1 MDDVERLAAQVGVT
15 ARQARE
21 LLAAVGHSELP
32 TAAVS
37 TTATR
42 ERAAAPGRLIDATAW
57 AAAAVAVVAMVTF
70 LNATSGFDDRPHGKV
85 GALVV
90 GLVFGAVAAGLGLLA
105 RRHRYRLG
113 EQLAFSVVA
122 LISPLITWALLWIVG
137 LWPGHWITIGDQWG
151 SQRVWDGGSQ
161 SAQALASL
169 AVCVA
174 PLALGAWVAVVK
186 RAGLALA
193 VALLAGHGAIAAL
206 AVIADIGYPGDT
218 LTVLLVAAYFV
229 AFTAVALNLER
240 IERSWA
246 TWTHPYAIA
255 GAFGLVG
262 SIADVVGSG
271 AGLTLGALLIA
282 AGALATMAL
291 RRGLYLHA
299 TVIGGAI
306 WDAWLY
312 EELSWGPVAALAL
325 TLSLG
330 LGAILLALATWRFRD
345 RVLDAFGRPAA
356 ALR

>member
-15 ARQARE
+15 ARQARQ
-21 LLAAVGHSELP
+21 LLAAAGHIEQP
-32 TAAVS
+32 TVAAAVR
-37 TTATR
+37 R

-57 AAAAVAVVAMVTF
+57 AAAAVAVVAMVSF
-70 LNATSGFDDRPHGKV
+70 LNATSGLDDRPHGKV

-90 GLVFGAVAAGLGLLA
+90 GLVFGVVAAGLAVLA
-105 RRHRYRLG
+105 GRQRYALG

-122 LISPLITWALLWIVG
+122 LISPLITWALMWIVG

-151 SQRVWDGGSQ
+151 SERVWDGGSQ
-161 SAQALASL
+161 SLQALASL

-174 PLALGAWVAVVK
+174 PLALGVWGAVAK

-193 VALLAGHGAIAAL
+193 VALLAGHGVVAAL
-206 AVIADIGYPGDT
+206 AVIADVGDPGKA
-218 LTVLLVAAYFV
+218 LTVLLVGAYFV
-229 AFTAVALNLER
+229 AFAAVAWIFER

-246 TWTHPYAIA
+246 TWTHPFAIA

-262 SIADVVGSG
+262 AVADAAGSG
-271 AGLTLGALLIA
+271 VGLTLGAVLVGA
-282 AGALATMAL
+282 AGLATVAL

-299 TVIGGAI
+299 AVIGGAI

-312 EELSWGPVAALAL
+312 DELSWGPVGALAL

-345 RVLDAFGRPAA
+345 RMVGAFGRPVAVPD
-356 ALR
+356 

>member
-1 MDDVERLAAQVGVT
+1 
-15 ARQARE
+15 
-21 LLAAVGHSELP
+21 
-32 TAAVS
+32 
-37 TTATR
+37 
-42 ERAAAPGRLIDATAW
+42 
-57 AAAAVAVVAMVTF
+57 
-70 LNATSGFDDRPHGKV
+70 
-85 GALVV
+85 
-90 GLVFGAVAAGLGLLA
+90 
-105 RRHRYRLG
+105 
-113 EQLAFSVVA
+113 
-122 LISPLITWALLWIVG
+122 
-137 LWPGHWITIGDQWG
+137 
-151 SQRVWDGGSQ
+151 
-161 SAQALASL
+161 
-169 AVCVA
+169 
-174 PLALGAWVAVVK
+174 
-186 RAGLALA
+186 
-193 VALLAGHGAIAAL
+193 
-206 AVIADIGYPGDT
+206 
-218 LTVLLVAAYFV
+218 
-229 AFTAVALNLER
+229 LER

-282 AGALATMAL
+282 AGALATVAL